1 MHSISLQE
9 KSAPLADTVRGAYR
23 GCGHKDKDCVLLEV
37 QTAHYDLEDASDMP
51 LAQQFN
57 VLVGTF
63 HKTYGLRGTRYRGTG
78 ILKRH

>member
-1 MHSISLQE
+1 MI
-9 KSAPLADTVRGAYR
+9 GAYR

-57 VLVGTF
+57 DR
-63 HKTYGLRGTRYRGTG
+63 YYILRSEFIQAEHFKEFFTMPATREAGYDDHEDDD
-78 ILKRH
+78 IY